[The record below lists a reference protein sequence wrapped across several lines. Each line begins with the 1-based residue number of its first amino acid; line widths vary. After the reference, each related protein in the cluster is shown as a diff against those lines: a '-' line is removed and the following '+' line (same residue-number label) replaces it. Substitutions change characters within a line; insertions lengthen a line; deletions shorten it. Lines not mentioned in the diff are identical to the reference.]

1 MEANSVRIWEG
12 HGRLGALMESFKE
25 WILGFS
31 DSVKF
36 LGTKIGY
43 EEVTIGRLAFERRAW
58 VCG

>member
-1 MEANSVRIWEG
+1 MSG
-12 HGRLGALMESFKE
+12 YGRVMDGWALMESFKE

>member
-12 HGRLGALMESFKE
+12 AIGELQRVD
-25 WILGFS
+25 LGFS